1 MSHHQREY
9 PLQLLPSPNL
19 DNQWQYQ
26 YQDQDPYLG
35 HTRSYIQGAACYLVK
50 LATESIF
57 ALLMIIPMISAD
69 WDTLSSRSIL
79 PEATSAPMS
88 STFRPVMSNLLS
100 VKNLESQE
108 PTRQSCQ
115 KGDAG
120 RMAGREPYFRASVGE
135 EFMSTDKWNQQC
147 DYESSNLKRPSKQD
161 KVNNA
166 DSVFIFLII

>member
-9 PLQLLPSPNL
+9 PLKQLPPRNL

-35 HTRSYIQGAACYLVK
+35 PTRSHIQGAACYLVN
-50 LATESIF
+50 LPTESIF

-88 STFRPVMSNLLS
+88 STPRQVMITLLS
-100 VKNLESQE
+100 VKYQESQE
-108 PTRQSCQ
+108 LTRKSCQ
-115 KGDAG
+115 KGEAG
-120 RMAGREPYFRASVGE
+120 RMAGREPYFRAFVGE

-147 DYESSNLKRPSKQD
+147 DYVSSNLRRPSKLQP
-161 KVNNA
+161 KV
-166 DSVFIFLII
+166 

>member
-1 MSHHQREY
+1 MSHHQREH
-9 PLQLLPSPNL
+9 PLKQLPSRNL

-26 YQDQDPYLG
+26 YQDQYLG
-35 HTRSYIQGAACYLVK
+35 HTRSHIQGAACHLVK

-108 PTRQSCQ
+108 LTRQSCQ

-120 RMAGREPYFRASVGE
+120 RMAGREPYFRACVE
-135 EFMSTDKWNQQC
+135 KFMSTDKWNQQC
-147 DYESSNLKRPSKQD
+147 DYVSSNLKRLSKLQP
-161 KVNNA
+161 KV
-166 DSVFIFLII
+166 